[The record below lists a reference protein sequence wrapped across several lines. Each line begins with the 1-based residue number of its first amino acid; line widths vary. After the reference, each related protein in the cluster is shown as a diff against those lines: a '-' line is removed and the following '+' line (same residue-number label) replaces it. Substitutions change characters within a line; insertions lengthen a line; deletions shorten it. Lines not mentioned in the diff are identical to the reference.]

1 MIYLI
6 LSVVASTLIFI
17 AFKLFDYFKI
27 NTLQAIVFNY
37 SVACLCG
44 FIAYENPINIAQI
57 PSYDWFY
64 GAIGLGVLFIVIF
77 NLMAITTQRS
87 GLSVVSVATKMSV
100 VVPILFGI
108 LYYSESL
115 GIWKII
121 GILLALAAVYLSSIK
136 NTTGIAVE
144 RKNIIFP
151 ILVFV
156 GSGIIDTSIKFIE
169 ESYVAK
175 TDVPLFSATL
185 FASAFVIGIFII
197 LYQIIMG
204 TFKFEFKNLLGGIGL
219 GVPNYFSIYFI
230 VQALRSDGV
239 ESSTIFAIN
248 NVAIVM
254 VSTVLGILFFKEK
267 LITKNWIG
275 IGLAVLSIMLVA
287 SSTSAL

>member
-27 NTLQAIVFNY
+27 NTLQAIIMNY

-44 FIAYENPINIAQI
+44 FIAYENPINVRQI
-57 PSYDWFY
+57 PMYDWFY

-108 LYYSESL
+108 LYYNESL
-115 GIWKII
+115 GIWKIT

-136 NTTGIAVE
+136 NTQGIAVE

-151 ILVFV
+151 ILVFI

-169 ESYVAK
+169 DSYVAK
-175 TDVPLFSATL
+175 SDVPLFSATL
-185 FASAFVIGIFII
+185 FASAFLVGLFII
-197 LYQIIMG
+197 LYQIISG

-219 GVPNYFSIYFI
+219 GIPNYFSIYFI

-275 IGLAVLSIMLVA
+275 IALAVLSIILVA